1 MVHHMFLHALGFHHT
16 QTRPDRDDFI
26 DVNAEKVEELPGTLK
41 KLIKKFNSL
50 SEFDR
55 KSEILLSKFE
65 IQM

>member
-41 KLIKKFNSL
+41 KLNLIKNLIRNQNWTGIRKFY
-50 SEFDR
+50 F
-55 KSEILLSKFE
+55 
-65 IQM
+65 QM